1 MQMAETLADV
11 AARLAVADTIAISGH
26 HNPDGDC
33 IGSVCALTH
42 LLRGMGKDVQPL
54 LCSDDGLPD
63 VYSFLA
69 ETADFIRP
77 EDYDKDPD
85 IFIALDVSDRRR
97 IMDAGKVFDRATL
110 KLVVDH
116 HPGPEEIWDLCYD
129 DPSAA
134 AVGMLVWE
142 FAELLGQ
149 VPDAEFATACY
160 VATMTDTGRFQF
172 QNTDA
177 RVFRLS
183 AAYCEAGANPAEIAK
198 NVYQNRTIASVKL
211 EMLAF
216 DRMRF
221 SNDDRIVYT
230 WIGDDDFEELGA
242 RKQDADNLIDRIRAI
257 GGVSVAFLLRASGN
271 NIRGSI
277 RAKDATDVA
286 SVAMELGGGGHRA
299 AAGFTLNGTV
309 DDAIEKVLALL
320 KDV

>member
-1 MQMAETLADV
+1 MRMAETLADV

-85 IFIALDVSDRRR
+85 ISCPRVSDAAHHGRRQ
-97 IMDAGKVFDRATL
+97 GFDRATL

-221 SNDDRIVYT
+221 STTTVVVYT
-230 WIGDDDFEELGA
+230 
-242 RKQDADNLIDRIRAI
+242 
-257 GGVSVAFLLRASGN
+257 
-271 NIRGSI
+271 GS
-277 RAKDATDVA
+277 
-286 SVAMELGGGGHRA
+286 E
-299 AAGFTLNGTV
+299 
-309 DDAIEKVLALL
+309 
-320 KDV
+320 